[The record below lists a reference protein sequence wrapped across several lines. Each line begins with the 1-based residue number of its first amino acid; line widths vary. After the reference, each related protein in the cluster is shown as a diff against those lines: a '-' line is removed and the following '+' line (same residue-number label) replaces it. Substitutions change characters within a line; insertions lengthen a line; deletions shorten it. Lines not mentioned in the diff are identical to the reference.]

1 MDYHSTTCSETLKEL
16 KSNSSKGLTN
26 DEADKRLNK
35 YGTNELRKET
45 KGKIL
50 QLIIAQFANALI
62 VLLIFAGIIS
72 VMLGDN
78 IESIAIF
85 AIILLN
91 AILGFVQEYKAEESI
106 EALKKMSSPNATVLR
121 NGQVNKIPAS
131 DLVIGDIVLMEAG
144 DIVPADMRIIEASS
158 LQIDEASL
166 TGESV
171 PVKKDTDPCKETAT
185 VSEQACMAFMGTH
198 ITYGKGKAVVVK
210 TGMNTEFGKIA
221 SSLSETEETKT
232 PLQVKFEVLAKQIGI
247 IAIAL
252 IALVLIT
259 GTMKGTMSFMQ
270 MLLFSLVLAVSTIPS
285 ALPVVVTASLSMG
298 ANALAKKNMLMKKL
312 PAAESLGAVTFICS
326 DKTGTITKNEMT
338 VTKIYSDAKV
348 IDVSGTGYV
357 PKGDFYYNGKKIS
370 SSHLD
375 LLLRI
380 GTICNNAK
388 LVHREG
394 KHAVIGDPTEGS
406 LIVLAEKG
414 NILSRSLN
422 AKYSHVDELPFD
434 SDRKRM
440 SVIFKNKSSKK
451 TEAYVKGAPDLL
463 LRVCDRILEKGKV
476 RKLTAKD
483 RKAILAMNDSF
494 AKSALR
500 VLGFAYKDVSSI
512 KKYDIKSV
520 ESNLIFVGIV
530 GMIDPPREEV
540 KKSIIECN
548 EAGIKI
554 MIITGDHAVT
564 TKAIGEQIGLVQKGD
579 LVITGEDLDKFSD
592 KELEE
597 KIEKIRIV
605 ARALPIQKLR
615 IVTALQKKGHI
626 VAMTGDGVNDAPAIK
641 KADIGIAMGITGT
654 DVAKEVSKAILVDD
668 NFSSIVNAVEEGR
681 NIYDKMVKSAKYLL
695 ACNSGEIFTIL
706 IAVLLAF
713 PLPLLALQVLMI
725 NILTDSAPALG
736 LGFEKSEPGIMKRK
750 PRDPK
755 ENPISVSM
763 LFTIILFGIIM
774 ALGTLFM
781 FAQYQPQ
788 GLAKAQTVAFTTLVL
803 FQLFAVVSSR
813 SLFFSLK
820 NLNMFTNMWLLL
832 GIIGAVALQ
841 AIVIYVPFLQMVFG
855 TVPLLAVDWLWIVAI
870 SSIGFISMEA
880 SKFFVKAPQ

>member
-1 MDYHSTTCSETLKEL
+1 MDYHSAKSDEVIKEL

-26 DEADKRLNK
+26 DEAKNRLGR
-35 YGTNELRKET
+35 YGPNELRKEK

-50 QLIIAQFANALI
+50 KLIIAQFANALI

-72 VMLGDN
+72 VVLGDM
-78 IESIAIF
+78 IEATAIF
-85 AIILLN
+85 SIIMLN
-91 AILGFVQEYKAEESI
+91 AILGFVQEYKAEKSI
-106 EALKKMSSPNATVLR
+106 DALKKMASPNATVLR
-121 NGQVNKIPAS
+121 DGGAHKIPAS
-131 DLVIGDIVLMEAG
+131 ELVPGDIVMMEAG
-144 DIVPADMRIIEASS
+144 DIVPADMRVLEASS
-158 LQIDEASL
+158 LQVEEASL

-171 PVKKDTDPCKETAT
+171 PVKKQTDPCKSTAT
-185 VSEQACMAFMGTH
+185 VPEQLSMVFMGTH
-198 ITYGKGKAVVVK
+198 ITYGKGKAIVVK
-210 TGMNTEFGKIA
+210 TGMDTEFGKIA

-252 IALVLIT
+252 IGLVLIT
-259 GTMKGTMSFMQ
+259 GTMKGTMSFME

-298 ANALAKKNMLMKKL
+298 ASALAKKNMLMKKL

-338 VTKIYSDAKV
+338 VTKVYANSKV

-357 PKGDFYYNGKKIS
+357 PKGDFSYGGKKITPNQF
-370 SSHLD
+370 D
-375 LLLRI
+375 MLLRI
-380 GTICNNAK
+380 GTLCNNAK

-394 KHAVIGDPTEGS
+394 KHAVIGDPTEGC

-414 NILSRSLN
+414 NISSKSLN
-422 AKYSHVDELPFD
+422 SKYSHIDELPFD

-440 SVIFKNKSSKK
+440 SVIFKNRSSMK

-463 LRVCDRILEKGKV
+463 LRVCDRILENGKV
-476 RKLTAKD
+476 RKLTPKD

-500 VLGFAYKDVSSI
+500 VLGFAYKDISSM
-512 KKYDIKSV
+512 KKYDIRSV
-520 ESNLIFVGIV
+520 ESNLVFVGLV

-540 KKSIIECN
+540 KKALMQCN
-548 EAGIKI
+548 DAGIKV

-564 TKAIGEQIGLVQKGD
+564 TKAIGEQIGLVQEGD

-592 KELEE
+592 KELDE

-668 NFSSIVNAVEEGR
+668 NFASIVNAVEEGR

-706 IAVLLAF
+706 IAVLMAF

-736 LGFEKSEPGIMKRK
+736 LGFEKSESGVMKRK
-750 PRDPK
+750 PRNPK
-755 ENPISVSM
+755 ENPITVPM
-763 LFTIILFGIIM
+763 LFTIVLFGIIM

-813 SLFFSLK
+813 SLFFSMR

-832 GIIGAVALQ
+832 GIMAAVVLQ
-841 AIVIYVPFLQMVFG
+841 AAVIYIPFLQMVFG
-855 TVPLLAVDWLWIVAI
+855 TVPLLWIDWLWIVAI

-880 SKFFVKAPQ
+880 SKFFVKSPQ